1 MNNGI
6 EEKEVISVERG
17 KHMGTSRTTES
28 EKHNCMQDTDHDEK
42 HSSSSK
48 NKTAESSFEEF
59 NADISNVGTEKSELK
74 TVQWLHGNIKT
85 QYIVNEGFQHVFIMD
100 STSSTLKLRNCDQLL
115 YIYDEDLTLMPHNE
129 VLELLEKIPLNEN
142 VTMIYWRPS
151 SNHVTDVIF
160 SLYLSEKTIEARFLV
175 IPDWTR
181 IKERTV
187 VLNKSGTDIFMQH
200 LAKPSNNI
208 VFERLESWQPH
219 KKPCDFPTCCFMEKT
234 TISIGFN
241 CIIMIRRYSTKSK
254 NDEMKYL
261 HVTDDG
267 DLNLLDEFS
276 QSSDFKLIPARY
288 GAFIVLNEIS
298 PNRCLKVEEDKGQF
312 VGVNYETV
320 DKIGD
325 DFRFQLSKCENKCNF
340 KRSF

>member
-160 SLYLSEKTIEARFLV
+160 SLYLSE
-175 IPDWTR
+175 
-181 IKERTV
+181 
-187 VLNKSGTDIFMQH
+187 S
-200 LAKPSNNI
+200 
-208 VFERLESWQPH
+208 
-219 KKPCDFPTCCFMEKT
+219 CFMEKT